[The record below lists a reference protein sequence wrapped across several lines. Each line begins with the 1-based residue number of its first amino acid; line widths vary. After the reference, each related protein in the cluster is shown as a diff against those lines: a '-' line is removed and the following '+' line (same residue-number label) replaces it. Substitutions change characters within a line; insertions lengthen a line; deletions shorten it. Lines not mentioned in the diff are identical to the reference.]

1 MKTFVAALALSTTL
15 ALGGCVVVATDEGLD
30 FDHDIDFDDDIGT
43 VFGADITADI
53 VTFRVTSNGCTDET
67 HFDIDVDRHGSDKYS
82 VGIMRTKPDRCR
94 ALLRDGV
101 EVSWSYEDLGIPAG
115 ADVRVENQVRR
126 R

>member
-1 MKTFVAALALSTTL
+1 MKQIATAIALSAAL

-30 FDHDIDFDDDIGT
+30 FDHDIDFDNDIGT
-43 VFGADITADI
+43 VFGADIAADV

-67 HFDIDVDRHGSDKYS
+67 YFDIDVDRHGDDKYS
-82 VGIMRTKPDRCR
+82 IGIMRTQPDRCR

-101 EVSWSYEDLGIPAG
+101 EVSWSYDDLGIPAG